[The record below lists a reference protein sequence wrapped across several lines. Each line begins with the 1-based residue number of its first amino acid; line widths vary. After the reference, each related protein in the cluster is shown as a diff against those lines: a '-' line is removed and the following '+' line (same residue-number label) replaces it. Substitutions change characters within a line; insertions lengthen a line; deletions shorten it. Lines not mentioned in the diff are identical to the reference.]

1 MVRDVG
7 GGGAREWMFSDE
19 DARDGGGDGGD
30 ARERDDDGDDRARE
44 RDDARR
50 NVARKLSDLK
60 RRRERQGAL
69 RARRRGEE
77 ARDELTLLLA
87 IAVIDTQPVE
97 RGLELAYREVRH
109 HETRCSVL
117 SVVGRVAAGASPAQ
131 NLPLYRGR
139 TRNLPD

>member
-1 MVRDVG
+1 MLAFGLKSQLDNTSLEKPLNKIIEARGWVDGKTFVRDVSG
-7 GGGAREWMFSDE
+7 W
-19 DARDGGGDGGD
+19 
-30 ARERDDDGDDRARE
+30 RERVGKTRLTE
-44 RDDARR
+44 
-50 NVARKLSDLK
+50 K
-60 RRRERQGAL
+60 G
-69 RARRRGEE
+69 GEE